1 MKRRKTIL
9 AAGAAAAVFGVFA
22 ALGGIAWFEFTP
34 SSQTCAKCHEIRG
47 AKESWTHAAHS
58 EVDCKSCHGGSV
70 EALGDNIRRVWSH
83 ITERDHSAMALSAAQ
98 VVEVSG
104 RCAKCHAAEHAQWS
118 RGGHGAP
125 VSKFLMDGKHNAA
138 WKPADNCLRCHGMF
152 LEGDIEDILVREWPH
167 RFTGF
172 RDPAVA
178 SHPAIPCLACHR
190 MHAVPPA
197 PGSTNFTAAAVSLYS
212 RPDRARF
219 APGALYAQRIAKD
232 GAPVKLSADPRGRL
246 CASCHAANAE
256 ARLGSCDDRTP
267 VGVHEGIGCLACH
280 RGHDMR
286 TGETCGTCHGKCVKT
301 EDSGK
306 LIHGR

>member
-58 EVDCKSCHGGSV
+58 EVDCKS
-70 EALGDNIRRVWSH
+70 SH

-125 VSKFLMDGKHNAA
+125 VSKFLMDGNHNAA

-190 MHAVPPA
+190 MHAVPPV

-219 APGALYAQRIAKD
+219 APGAICAD
-232 GAPVKLSADPRGRL
+232 GSARAATPQTPKRASARATTARRSGCTRVSDALPATAGTT
-246 CASCHAANAE
+246 CARARHAARATRS
-256 ARLGSCDDRTP
+256 A
-267 VGVHEGIGCLACH
+267 
-280 RGHDMR
+280 
-286 TGETCGTCHGKCVKT
+286 
-301 EDSGK
+301 
-306 LIHGR
+306 